1 MVIMVVFRKAFQNR
15 SHVAP
20 SFDGALASRM
30 AVKFWRPT
38 NCPSTRAVQG
48 LTPCSFGRTPPESTS
63 TPECRHRLWKQ
74 HRRKKDPREPP

>member
-20 SFDGALASRM
+20 SIDGALASKM
-30 AVKFWRPT
+30 AVKFLETDKLPLYE
-38 NCPSTRAVQG
+38 AVKG